1 MRSKFMD
8 KDLNRAT
15 IMPRIYESTVQEGNF
30 FRATTVGDSQK
41 IYNGRGLSR
50 EKVGNFK

>member
-30 FRATTVGDSQK
+30 LPSNHR
-41 IYNGRGLSR
+41 GRLP
-50 EKVGNFK
+50 ENL